1 MDDITIRKEMCIM
14 IPHSKYTVLNQN
26 KSFGLNVIENKFQM
40 FSFFLVEH
48 IVGTPKIFKV

>member
-1 MDDITIRKEMCIM
+1 MDDITIRIEMCIM
-14 IPHSKYTVLNQN
+14 IPHSK
-26 KSFGLNVIENKFQM
+26 KSFGLNVIENKFQN